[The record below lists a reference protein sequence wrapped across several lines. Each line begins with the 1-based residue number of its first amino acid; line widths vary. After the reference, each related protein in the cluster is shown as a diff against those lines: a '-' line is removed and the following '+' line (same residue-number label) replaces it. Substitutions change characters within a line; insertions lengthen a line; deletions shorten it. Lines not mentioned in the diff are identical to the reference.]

1 MGRKP
6 RKNGELEGEGE
17 ASLLKR
23 FSFHSCNKKRRRG
36 KTRTAFESAYKVN
49 LLHFNFSAGFNQLLL
64 GFFGFFLGHGF
75 LQGGGSAV
83 NLVLGFLQAEAG
95 QSADNLDDADLVG
108 AGGLQDD
115 VEFGLS
121 SAGAAASASGHH
133 HGSGGSGSGHAE
145 LFFEFLDEFG
155 EFEHGHVSDKFTTS
169 SLVTAMDCSF
179 ETLAWVFNGLPRQP
193 FSLRSP

>member
-1 MGRKP
+1 M
-6 RKNGELEGEGE
+6 
-17 ASLLKR
+17 
-23 FSFHSCNKKRRRG
+23 
-36 KTRTAFESAYKVN
+36 N

-115 VEFGLS
+115 VEFGLFFSGS
-121 SAGAAASASGHH
+121 SGFSGAATIMAA
-133 HGSGGSGSGHAE
+133 AE
-145 LFFEFLDEFG
+145 RQRTRRTFLR
-155 EFEHGHVSDKFTTS
+155 V
-169 SLVTAMDCSF
+169 
-179 ETLAWVFNGLPRQP
+179 P
-193 FSLRSP
+193 

>member
-17 ASLLKR
+17 ASLLKG
-23 FSFHSCNKKRRRG
+23 SPSNSCNKKSGAG

-83 NLVLGFLQAEAG
+83 NLVLGPTIY
-95 QSADNLDDADLVG
+95 
-108 AGGLQDD
+108 
-115 VEFGLS
+115 
-121 SAGAAASASGHH
+121 
-133 HGSGGSGSGHAE
+133 
-145 LFFEFLDEFG
+145 DE
-155 EFEHGHVSDKFTTS
+155 
-169 SLVTAMDCSF
+169 
-179 ETLAWVFNGLPRQP
+179 
-193 FSLRSP
+193 